1 MISAVQAAI
10 WTYANSSSYLEP
22 DYLENVTHYG
32 GTAEMVKL
40 PDARWWLRTPTLH
53 DYRNEMWIWY
63 NSNTFPMENSYWGEQ
78 HWTFYDDIQDRVDSL
93 VQFLHD
99 LPGVAA
105 DEDQIV
111 ISDVKILRSAPIS
124 TDDIYSVDLSILLN
138 HGAVNGNV
146 TITITSSHVENGE
159 TVVTS
164 QQVITVTGDDSY
176 DTTITARDGDTVEIV
191 VDGTQVLPRGTYFY
205 MPEIGDENSQALV
218 GVSEGVTK
226 VHAEDRFT
234 FEREGEYGL
243 RIFKTVRGSTI
254 PISDITFSAYAVETT
269 GEPPTG
275 NATEDDIT
283 QYVTPENLVA
293 SATTDSTGYAFMEL
307 PLGTYIIVEELN
319 TEKVKYVIPPFYV
332 TIPQA
337 VHVMGDDGV
346 DSIVYNNIVHV
357 TIENTPIDL
366 PGMVNAYI
374 EVTKEFEDW
383 GLANSFRFRLS
394 PVTPGAPMP
403 SNNIAV
409 ATESDPVA
417 SFAGIT
423 YDSLC
428 FENGDPD
435 SDVRV
440 FEYTVTEIND
450 HVPGVTYDTT
460 PHTVTVTVTRSTHIE
475 VINEYGDEIVVTE
488 YTAEVSYDGHDSL
501 IITNTFT
508 PAAAH
513 FEATK
518 EFNDWGKADS
528 FTFVLE
534 AVTQGAP
541 MPDVTELTVTE
552 NAPTAVFAEIEYN
565 AVGVYEYTITE
576 VDDGVPGVT
585 YDTTPHQVTVTVT
598 ADPDTNELYAEVSY
612 DGGDE
617 LIITNTYSPAPCEA
631 QIEATKE
638 LVGREWNDDDEFIF
652 DLAPVTANAPMPQVT
667 FGVATADEPTVVFGP
682 IEFAEPGVY
691 EYTVTE
697 RPGNLPGVTYDTEPH
712 TVIITVT
719 DENAVLVAEVAY
731 EDGEALIIT
740 NTYVPSPCEAQIEV
754 TKELIGR
761 EWDDGDEFV
770 FDLAPVTA
778 NAPMPE
784 ITVAYATIDDPVAV
798 FGTIEY
804 NAPGVYEYVITE
816 RELNAPGMAYDTS
829 EHTVVVTVTYENGI
843 LSANVEYDGAE
854 ELVIVNVYS
863 TASAVIPGLKTISGI
878 DETDV
883 VFSFIL
889 EETTEGADYS
899 ETVSII
905 GRGSFSFTELVYD
918 EPGVYTYLVY
928 EIAGN
933 AEGWIYDTTFYE
945 VTVTVTRGAD
955 GRLAAT
961 VDGLPQDSARFNNE
975 YIHETPTPTPE
986 ITPTPTPEITP
997 TPTPEITPTP
1007 TPEITPTPTPE
1018 TTPTPTPEITPTPTP
1033 EITPTPTP
1041 DVTPT
1046 PPPPPPPDTGDSTSL
1061 LVIGEIALAV
1071 AAGACV
1077 LAAWRRKRS
1086 RA

>member
-1 MISAVQAAI
+1 MRSDMISAVQAAI

-652 DLAPVTANAPMPQVT
+652 DLAAVTANAPMPQVT

-712 TVIITVT
+712 TVIITV
-719 DENAVLVAEVAY
+719 
-731 EDGEALIIT
+731 
-740 NTYVPSPCEAQIEV
+740 
-754 TKELIGR
+754 
-761 EWDDGDEFV
+761 
-770 FDLAPVTA
+770 
-778 NAPMPE
+778 
-784 ITVAYATIDDPVAV
+784 
-798 FGTIEY
+798 
-804 NAPGVYEYVITE
+804 
-816 RELNAPGMAYDTS
+816 
-829 EHTVVVTVTYENGI
+829 
-843 LSANVEYDGAE
+843 
-854 ELVIVNVYS
+854 
-863 TASAVIPGLKTISGI
+863 
-878 DETDV
+878 
-883 VFSFIL
+883 
-889 EETTEGADYS
+889 
-899 ETVSII
+899 
-905 GRGSFSFTELVYD
+905 
-918 EPGVYTYLVY
+918 
-928 EIAGN
+928 
-933 AEGWIYDTTFYE
+933 
-945 VTVTVTRGAD
+945 
-955 GRLAAT
+955 
-961 VDGLPQDSARFNNE
+961 
-975 YIHETPTPTPE
+975 
-986 ITPTPTPEITP
+986 
-997 TPTPEITPTP
+997 
-1007 TPEITPTPTPE
+1007 
-1018 TTPTPTPEITPTPTP
+1018 
-1033 EITPTPTP
+1033 
-1041 DVTPT
+1041 
-1046 PPPPPPPDTGDSTSL
+1046 
-1061 LVIGEIALAV
+1061 
-1071 AAGACV
+1071 
-1077 LAAWRRKRS
+1077 
-1086 RA
+1086 